1 MMVWFL
7 WNLWIP
13 RPKTSKASSRAAS
26 KSSGK
31 DGHHLGIAGAH
42 FVNLQNSAMYT
53 AYYNIIYDIAII
65 HYMLAISY
73 ITLYNYIIF
82 YYGLYDMIF
91 GLVQKDISA
100 KLSIVGRSEFSR
112 IRFFYTSSGLFS
124 SSMSARISDTVKHGA
139 RVKKS
144 ISCRVLDNT
153 VIQHC
158 HSSEPYLQV
167 EVRFFSTPGLE
178 LAKFKRKQNPTL
190 TAAGKIQG
198 MPVMEGPGSYT
209 MI

>member
-1 MMVWFL
+1 MCMYLLHLASGATEAGKSHWECNQSWWMTRWFR
-7 WNLWIP
+7 WNLIP
-13 RPKTSKASSRAAS
+13 RPKASKASSRAAS

-42 FVNLQNSAMYT
+42 FVNLQSSAMYT
-53 AYYNIIYDIAII
+53 AYYSIIYDIAI

-91 GLVQKDISA
+91 GLMQKDISA
-100 KLSIVGRSEFSR
+100 KLSIVGRSEFLR

-144 ISCRVLDNT
+144 ISCRVLDNA
-153 VIQHC
+153 VIQHD
-158 HSSEPYLQV
+158 
-167 EVRFFSTPGLE
+167 T
-178 LAKFKRKQNPTL
+178 TL
-190 TAAGKIQG
+190 
-198 MPVMEGPGSYT
+198 P
-209 MI
+209 